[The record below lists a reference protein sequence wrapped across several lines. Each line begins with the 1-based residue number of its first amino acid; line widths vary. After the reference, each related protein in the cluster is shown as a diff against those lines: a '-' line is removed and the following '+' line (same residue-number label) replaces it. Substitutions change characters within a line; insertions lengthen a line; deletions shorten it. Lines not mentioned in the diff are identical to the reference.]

1 MPPRF
6 VEVEESKIV
15 EMRDTLDLLEML
27 DADSIK
33 DMRLHIYGITTNP
46 NILDAAREAV
56 ADSEDV
62 QEEDVQVSEVA
73 VALPLSGDI
82 IYYLHGSGL
91 KLGNDDFVY
100 RGTGG
105 EGIRTLSFTFS
116 TFKPRATFKDFS
128 KLAVASSQDELVDFL
143 QKYGTPNAAEVVPAV
158 HRTEEATVPQA
169 PISPTNPGIPK
180 QTSFLLA
187 DIVNNLLG

>member
-105 EGIRTLSFTFS
+105 EGIRTLY
-116 TFKPRATFKDFS
+116 FS